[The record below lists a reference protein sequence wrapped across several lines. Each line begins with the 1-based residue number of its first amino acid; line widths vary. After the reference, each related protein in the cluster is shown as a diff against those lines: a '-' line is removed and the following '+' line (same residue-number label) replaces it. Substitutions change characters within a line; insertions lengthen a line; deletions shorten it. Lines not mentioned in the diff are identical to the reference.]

1 MKAIILFSLLIA
13 IPFSTSTAQN
23 IYKTKKGISL
33 DSLICNWRYFRLQAI
48 TDSLKK
54 HKCDFKVVKP
64 KGKKE
69 KTEII
74 VKNGDLSGFIIPS
87 FVISHS
93 ETIANN
99 TVYVF
104 CGIDITLSHKDF
116 DYKKLDT
123 SIEHPL
129 CALYRIGLAGH
140 YAAPYE
146 KDAGEFCE
154 SSFDEQIEKTA
165 ELLHH
170 SKYDAERPRI
180 FSSWSINDSN
190 THGSY
195 NNGYG
200 VEINEKQ
207 FLKFYYF
214 ILASE
219 NL

>member
-1 MKAIILFSLLIA
+1 MKAIVLFSLLVVTL
-13 IPFSTSTAQN
+13 FSTSTAQN
-23 IYKTKKGISL
+23 IYKTEKGISL
-33 DSLICNWRYFRLQAI
+33 DSLIANWGYFPLHAI

-64 KGKKE
+64 KGNEE
-69 KTEII
+69 KTKI
-74 VKNGDLSGFIIPS
+74 VIKNGDLSGFTVPS

-93 ETIANN
+93 ETKGKKRII
-99 TVYVF
+99 VF
-104 CGIDITLSHKDF
+104 CGIDINITHQVF
-116 DYKKLDT
+116 DYKKLDST
-123 SIEHPL
+123 IEHPL
-129 CALYRIGLAGH
+129 CALYRIGLSKYYH
-140 YAAPYE
+140 DPYE

-154 SSFDEQIEKTA
+154 SSRDEQLEKTS
-165 ELLHH
+165 ELLRH
-170 SKYDAERPRI
+170 SKYDDEQPRI

-190 THGSY
+190 ADGSY

-214 ILASE
+214 ILASQ

>member
-1 MKAIILFSLLIA
+1 MRAIILFSLLIF

-23 IYKTKKGISL
+23 IYKTEKGISL
-33 DSLICNWRYFRLQAI
+33 DSLISNWGYFPLRAI
-48 TDSLKK
+48 TDSLKE
-54 HKCDFKVVKP
+54 HGCDFKIVKP
-64 KGKKE
+64 KDKKGK
-69 KTEII
+69 TQII
-74 VKNGDLSGFIIPS
+74 IKNGDLSGFIVPS

-93 ETIANN
+93 ETKEKN

-104 CGIDITLSHKDF
+104 CGIDIAVSHKDF
-116 DYKKLDT
+116 NYKKLDT

-129 CALYRIGLAGH
+129 CALYRIGLTE
-140 YAAPYE
+140 YYDAPYE
-146 KDAGEFCE
+146 KGAGEFCE
-154 SSFDEQIEKTA
+154 SSFGEQIEKTA
-165 ELLHH
+165 ELLGH
-170 SKYDAERPRI
+170 SKYDSERPRI